1 MLSIVEVFF
10 YALKFF
16 FIYVVLQGKMDV
28 QRGESNFQ
36 ITLLLGAGANLE
48 SWVGH
53 IHVLDSLS
61 IRKTRNGHINYILIL
76 KYL

>member
-1 MLSIVEVFF
+1 MF
-10 YALKFF
+10 LKNF

-48 SWVGH
+48 SWIGPCLH

-61 IRKTRNGHINYILIL
+61 IRKTRNGHINYVFIL